1 MFIVKPA
8 KKHCLMVHIGSPGD
22 ALLTVKD
29 ALIKLILSV
38 GDDKA
43 GLV

>member
-1 MFIVKPA
+1 
-8 KKHCLMVHIGSPGD
+8 MVHIGSPGD
-22 ALLTVKD
+22 ALLTVED
-29 ALIKLILSV
+29 ALILSV